1 MKHSF
6 QKGFTLIELL
16 VVIAII
22 GLLSSVVLASLNTAR
37 GKGADAAIRS
47 NVANIATQAEV
58 QYEERGCYAADSV
71 TCSST
76 VPAAVAEAD
85 CVGAGGIF
93 ADTIIAQ
100 QIVAAD
106 AALGAAGFTACSAS
120 AGGTAWALAIQLKT
134 DVTKAICIDSTGVK
148 KTSTVATNDQAG
160 LSGVIASNICS

>member
-1 MKHSF
+1 MKHTY

-37 GKGADAAIRS
+37 AKGADASIKS

-58 QYEERGCYAADSV
+58 QYDEVGCYAADGV
-71 TCSST
+71 TCSSS

-85 CVGAGGIF
+85 CVGAAGIF

-100 QIVAAD
+100 QITAANG
-106 AALGAAGFTACSAS
+106 ALGAAGFTSCSAS
-120 AGGTAWALAIQLKT
+120 AGGTAWALVFQLKADNT
-134 DVTKAICIDSTGVK
+134 TAICIDSVGVK
-148 KTSTVATNDQAG
+148 KTVTSVTNTQAG
-160 LSGVIASNICS
+160 LDALIASNACV